1 MEENE
6 IIVNANAKKDCK
18 TIATWATF
26 LGVMC
31 AISAAML
38 ILMGIVFIVLACL
51 GTDLGEEMPSWVFI
65 IYAVVFPII
74 GALYIIPTIYCFRVG
89 RYFNRLQK
97 TDDPEDFYQGFGYVK
112 STYKFIG
119 LFTIFSIVFSIVLVA
134 VVAIVAVAA
143 V

>member
-6 IIVNANAKKDCK
+6 IIVNAAAKKNCG

-31 AISAAML
+31 ALSAAML
-38 ILMGIVFIVLACL
+38 ILMGIVFVVCACL
-51 GTDLGEEMPSWVFI
+51 GTDLGEDLPSWVFI
-65 IYAVVFPII
+65 IYAVLFPVI
-74 GALYIIPTIYCFRVG
+74 GALYIIPTIYCFKVG
-89 RYFNRLQK
+89 KYFNRLQR

-112 STYKFIG
+112 STYKFLG

-134 VVAIVAVAA
+134 VIAVIAIAA

>member
-6 IIVNANAKKDCK
+6 IIVNATAKRNCG

-31 AISAAML
+31 ALSAAML

-51 GTDLGEEMPSWVFI
+51 GTDMGEELPSWVFI
-65 IYAVVFPII
+65 IYAVVFPVI
-74 GALYIIPTIYCFRVG
+74 GALYIIPAIYCFKVG
-89 RYFNRLQK
+89 RHFSRLQK
-97 TDDPEDFYQGFGYVK
+97 TDDPEDFYQGFSYVK

-134 VVAIVAVAA
+134 VVVVVALATI
-143 V
+143 